1 MKVTIDVTLDHKG
14 NPRGSGKAAATIIF
28 IDRQGKRYERKAA
41 AAVENDT
48 KNALALKITT
58 AALKILI
65 KPCDV
70 EIHLDNEYIKNCI
83 KTVGWKNGGSEN
95 GRKPPGNRRQTWNYG
110 KGFIYRCRSIM

>member
-14 NPRGSGKAAATIIF
+14 NPRGSGKAEAILIF
-28 IDRQGKRYERKAA
+28 IDRQGKRYERKVT

-48 KNALALKITT
+48 KNALALKIAT

-70 EIHLDNEYIKNCI
+70 EMHLDNEYVKNAL
-83 KTVGWKNGGSEN
+83 KTVGWKNGGSGN
-95 GRKPPGNRRQTWNYG
+95 GRKPPENHRQTWSCG
-110 KGFIYRCRSIM
+110 KGYIYRCRFIT

>member
-1 MKVTIDVTLDHKG
+1 MKVTINVALDHKG
-14 NPRGSGKAAATIIF
+14 NPRGSGKAEAVIIF

-83 KTVGWKNGGSEN
+83 KNGW
-95 GRKPPGNRRQTWNYG
+95 
-110 KGFIYRCRSIM
+110 